1 MHTDFSD
8 DQIEYA
14 GRLLNHREQLDD
26 REVQEWLEHPENRA
40 VLDQLARTRQELDKR
55 DFSALK
61 ANEWK
66 VLRNQLHLSKTRVL
80 RLWMSV
86 AATVVLGVGIGVWF
100 GLLQEKNLP
109 LAGNSLSET
118 EILPGKR
125 VAFLT
130 LADGQ
135 KVELGKGN
143 IRLDDGK
150 VITILNDSVDGLHY
164 TTIETHDEPLKE
176 EYNSLKIPVGGFY
189 KLVLSD
195 GTKVWLNADSELK
208 YPVRFVGGKR
218 EVYLKGEGYFQV
230 SKDSCR
236 QFIVHLQNSEITVLG
251 TAFNVSAYEDEA
263 HVYTTLE
270 EGRVAFYSRQNKQ
283 RILLKPGMQSD
294 MEVATGKTVVSEVD
308 PSLYSA
314 WIEGRFVFQSLDLES
329 ILRQLRRWYDF
340 EVFFQQQEVKNYRF
354 RGVLSRDMDIRQAL
368 DIIEETTDLKF
379 DIKGKTILVR
389 K

>member
-1 MHTDFSD
+1 MESF
-8 DQIEYA
+8 E
-14 GRLLNHREQLDD
+14 
-26 REVQEWLEHPENRA
+26 
-40 VLDQLARTRQELDKR
+40 K
-55 DFSALK
+55 
-61 ANEWK
+61 
-66 VLRNQLHLSKTRVL
+66 QLHLSKTRVL

-100 GLLQEKNLP
+100 GLQQEKNLP

-150 VITILNDSVDGLHY
+150 VVTILNDSVDGLHY

-218 EVYLKGEGYFQV
+218 EVYLKGERLF
-230 SKDSCR
+230 
-236 QFIVHLQNSEITVLG
+236 
-251 TAFNVSAYEDEA
+251 
-263 HVYTTLE
+263 
-270 EGRVAFYSRQNKQ
+270 
-283 RILLKPGMQSD
+283 PG
-294 MEVATGKTVVSEVD
+294 K
-308 PSLYSA
+308 
-314 WIEGRFVFQSLDLES
+314 
-329 ILRQLRRWYDF
+329 
-340 EVFFQQQEVKNYRF
+340 
-354 RGVLSRDMDIRQAL
+354 
-368 DIIEETTDLKF
+368 
-379 DIKGKTILVR
+379 
-389 K
+389 